1 MDASE
6 GGGVT
11 VIEDG
16 EILIEKDVPIPLSDG
31 HTVHCNVFRPNR
43 EGAFPPIVVF
53 TPYGK
58 DSNVAVDFKRYWDFV
73 VRDHPEVMRDGST
86 GKYLT
91 WEVPDP
97 ERWVPAGYAMVVMDA
112 RGTGK
117 SPGYYEMMAPLQT
130 REYYD
135 AIEWAGAQPWSNGKV
150 GLLGVS
156 YLAIK
161 QWQVAAL
168 QPPHLAAMIP
178 WEGMFD
184 HYRDKYRHGGIL
196 SSFFLKLLWDTQIA
210 TNQNGNADTPY
221 RDRFT
226 GEVSTGEPIN
236 PQVLPGNLL
245 NVYEE
250 GLKHRFDDAYF
261 RLRTPVAGRIE
272 TPLLSAGNWGG
283 LGMHLRG
290 NVEGFATAA
299 SKRKWLEMHTDT
311 HFASMYLP
319 EAVAI
324 QRRFFDHFLKG
335 EDNGWDME
343 PPLMLTIR
351 DPRGHV
357 RRSEHEW
364 PLARTQWTELHLD
377 AAKGTLTREAPGD
390 AASIDYEA
398 LGQGITFWSAPFAED
413 TEFTGYVAAE
423 RHVASSS
430 TDMDIFLTL
439 RIFDPDGKEVT
450 FVGANDPQAPVTQG
464 WLRASQRKLDPT
476 KSKPYRPWHP
486 HDEEQKLTPGE
497 AVEVAVEI
505 WPTSIVYPAGYR
517 MALTL
522 GGTDFARPEAEGLM
536 KGSGI
541 FMHDDPIDRPP
552 EEFGGTHTLH
562 TGGARASRLILP
574 LIPSG

>member
-1 MDASE
+1 MDMIES
-6 GGGVT
+6 GVT

-16 EILIEKDVPIPLSDG
+16 DILIEKDVPIPLSDG
-31 HTVHCNVFRPNR
+31 HTVYCNVFRPNR
-43 EGAFPPIVVF
+43 EGTFPPIVVF

-58 DSNVAVDFKRYWDFV
+58 DSDVAVDFKRYWDFV
-73 VRDHPEVMRDGST
+73 VRDHSEVMRDGST

-97 ERWVPAGYAMVVMDA
+97 ERWIPAGYAMVVMDA

-135 AIEWAGAQPWSNGKV
+135 AIEWAGVQPWSNGNV

-168 QPPHLAAMIP
+168 QPPHLKAMIP

-261 RLRTPVAGRIE
+261 KLRTPVASRIE

-290 NVEGFATAA
+290 NVEGFVTAA
-299 SKRKWLEMHTDT
+299 SKQKWLEMHTDT

-324 QRRFFDHFLKG
+324 QKRFFDHFLKG
-335 EDNGWDME
+335 EDNGWDKE

-351 DPRGHV
+351 DPRGAF

-364 PLARTQWTELHLD
+364 PLARTNWTEVYLD
-377 AAKGTLTREAPGD
+377 AASKTLARVPPPNAS
-390 AASIDYEA
+390 SIDYEA
-398 LGQGITFWSAPFAED
+398 LSEGVTFWTAPFESD
-413 TEFTGYVAAE
+413 TEFTGYVAAKLY
-423 RHVASSS
+423 VASS
-430 TDMDIFLTL
+430 TADMDIFLTL

-450 FVGANDPQAPVTQG
+450 FVGANDPQAPVSQG
-464 WLRASQRKLDPT
+464 WLRASQRKLDPA
-476 KSKPYRPWHP
+476 KSTPYRPWHP
-486 HDEEQKLTPGE
+486 HDEEQKLIPGE
-497 AVEVAVEI
+497 NYEVEVEI

-517 MALTL
+517 MALTVS
-522 GGTDFARPEAEGLM
+522 GTDFARPEAEGLM

-552 EEFGGTHTLH
+552 EEFGGTNTLH
-562 TGGARASRLILP
+562 TGAEQASHLLLP
-574 LIPSG
+574 RIPVA